1 MMMKCFRAS
10 KYLGGV
16 HMLEDSCVCVSLDC
30 TGVFVGSGVALW
42 LKAESY
48 FQPDK
53 PGFESCLLPDTLYIH
68 RGKVPLGSRFSIC
81 KNVTNSQSLP
91 HEMVMEL
98 NEIIHAIS

>member
-1 MMMKCFRAS
+1 M
-10 KYLGGV
+10 
-16 HMLEDSCVCVSLDC
+16 CVSLDC
-30 TGVFVGSGVALW
+30 TGIFVGSGVALW

-98 NEIIHAIS
+98 NEILHAIS